1 VIVLH
6 EAGRNSSELLEVS
19 LVKTLEK
26 ESTGVAEDFRL
37 NNQHIGDFG
46 TNDIHES
53 EYLFL

>member
-1 VIVLH
+1 LH